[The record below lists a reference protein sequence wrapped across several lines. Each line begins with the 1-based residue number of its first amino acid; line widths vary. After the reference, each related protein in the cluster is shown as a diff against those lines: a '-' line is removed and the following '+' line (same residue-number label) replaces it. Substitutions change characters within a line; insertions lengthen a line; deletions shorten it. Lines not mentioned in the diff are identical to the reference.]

1 MTGLAQQTI
10 LEDDINVRMCALTR
24 TQRPRDELLR
34 FVASPDGDLVPD
46 LKEKLPGRG
55 MWLSLSR
62 SSVTEAVK
70 RKVFARAL
78 QTPVNQPDD
87 LADLIAGLLLKDAMS
102 CLSLASKAGQV
113 VAGFE
118 KTESTVVH
126 GRAAVLI
133 AASDGA
139 EDGRRKLSGKL
150 RAAGQIDRLVECF
163 ASADLD
169 LALGRTNVIHAAI
182 NPGGLARKFMVC
194 ARRYEFFELN
204 GAAQAE
210 TDTQ

>member
-1 MTGLAQQTI
+1 MTALAQQTI
-10 LEDDINVRMCALTR
+10 VDDDPNVRMCALTR

-46 LKEKLPGRG
+46 LKENLPGRG
-55 MWLSLSR
+55 VWLTLGR
-62 SSVTEAVK
+62 SSIVEAV
-70 RKVFARAL
+70 RHKVFARAL
-78 QTPVNQPDD
+78 KTQVTQPDN
-87 LADLIAGLLLKDAMS
+87 LTDLIARLLLKDAMS

-118 KTESTVVH
+118 KTESTVSH
-126 GRAAVLI
+126 GRAGVLI
-133 AASDGA
+133 AAGDGA

-150 RAAGQIDRLVECF
+150 KALGQADRLVECF
-163 ASADLD
+163 NSADLD

-182 NPGGLARKFMVC
+182 NPGGLARKFLIC

-210 TDTQ
+210 S

>member
-10 LEDDINVRMCALTR
+10 LEDDTNVRMCALTR
-24 TQRPRDELLR
+24 ALRPRAELLR

-46 LKEKLPGRG
+46 LKENLPGRG
-55 MWLSLSR
+55 VWLSLSR
-62 SSVTEAVK
+62 ASVAEAVR

-78 QTPVNQPDD
+78 KAQVMLPDN
-87 LADLIAGLLLKDAMS
+87 LADLIARLLLKDAMS

-118 KTESTVVH
+118 KTEATVVH

-150 RAAGQIDRLVECF
+150 RATDQADRLVECF

-182 NPGGLARKFMVC
+182 NPGGLARKFMAC
-194 ARRYEFFELN
+194 ARRYELFELN

-210 TDTQ
+210 S

>member
-1 MTGLAQQTI
+1 MTGLAQQTV
-10 LEDDINVRMCALTR
+10 LEDDTNVRMCALTR
-24 TQRPRDELLR
+24 ALRPRAELLR

-46 LKEKLPGRG
+46 LKENLPGRG
-55 MWLSLSR
+55 VWLSLSR
-62 SSVTEAVK
+62 ASVAEAVR

-78 QTPVNQPDD
+78 KAQVMLPDN
-87 LADLIAGLLLKDAMS
+87 LADLIARLFVINAMS

-118 KTESTVVH
+118 ETEATVVH

-139 EDGRRKLSGKL
+139 EDGRRKLSGNCGL
-150 RAAGQIDRLVECF
+150 LIRPTGWSNVSPLLIWIWHW
-163 ASADLD
+163 
-169 LALGRTNVIHAAI
+169 GRTNVIHAAI
-182 NPGGLARKFMVC
+182 NPGGLARKFMAC
-194 ARRYEFFELN
+194 ARRYELFELN

-210 TDTQ
+210 S

>member
-10 LEDDINVRMCALTR
+10 LEDDPNVRMCALTR
-24 TQRPRDELLR
+24 AQRPRGELLR

-46 LKEKLPGRG
+46 LKENLPGRG
-55 MWLSLSR
+55 VWLSLSR
-62 SSVTEAVK
+62 AGVTEAVR

-78 QTPVNQPDD
+78 KGPVRLPEN
-87 LADLIAGLLLKDAMS
+87 LADLIARLLLKDAMA
-102 CLSLASKAGQV
+102 CLSLASKAGQL

-118 KTESTVVH
+118 KTEALLAQ

-133 AASDGA
+133 AAADGA
-139 EDGRRKLSGKL
+139 EDGRRKLAGKL
-150 RAAGQIDRLVECF
+150 RAAGQAGRLVECF

-182 NPGGLARKFMVC
+182 NPGGLAQKFLAC
-194 ARRYEFFELN
+194 ARRYEFFESN
-204 GAAQAE
+204 GAAKAE
-210 TDTQ
+210 S

>member
-1 MTGLAQQTI
+1 MTALATQTVF
-10 LEDDINVRMCALTR
+10 EEETNVRLCALTR
-24 TQRPRDELLR
+24 TQRPREELLR

-46 LKEKLPGRG
+46 LKQDLPGRG
-55 MWLSLSR
+55 VWVTLSR
-62 SSVTEAVK
+62 RDIAEAAR

-78 QTPVNQPDD
+78 KNDVKLPENIGD
-87 LADLIAGLLLKDAMS
+87 LVARLLLKDAMS

-118 KTESTVVH
+118 KTESTLTQ

-139 EDGRRKLSGKL
+139 EDGRRKLAGKL
-150 RAAGQIDRLVECF
+150 RAANQVNRLVECF

-182 NPGGLARKFMVC
+182 NPGGLAQKFLAC

-204 GAAQAE
+204 GAARAE
-210 TDTQ
+210 S

>member
-10 LEDDINVRMCALTR
+10 LEDDTNVRMCALTR
-24 TQRPRDELLR
+24 TQRPRVDLLR

-46 LKEKLPGRG
+46 LKECLPARG
-55 MWLSLSR
+55 VWLSLSR
-62 SSVTEAVK
+62 AAVAEAVR
-70 RKVFARAL
+70 RKVFTRAL
-78 QTPVNQPDD
+78 RTELRLPDNP
-87 LADLIAGLLLKDAMS
+87 ADLIARLLLKDAMS
-102 CLSLASKAGQV
+102 SLSLASKAGQV

-118 KTESTVVH
+118 KTEAAIVH

-139 EDGRRKLSGKL
+139 QDGRRKLSGKL
-150 RAAGQIDRLVECF
+150 RSADQAGQLVECF

-182 NPGGLARKFMVC
+182 NPGGLAQKFLAC
-194 ARRYEFFELN
+194 ARRYEVFESN

-210 TDTQ
+210 S

>member
-1 MTGLAQQTI
+1 MTALAQQTI
-10 LEDDINVRMCALTR
+10 FEDDTNVRMCALTR
-24 TQRPRDELLR
+24 TQRPREELLR

-46 LKEKLPGRG
+46 LKQNLPGRG
-55 MWLSLSR
+55 VWINLSR
-62 SSVTEAVK
+62 HDVAEAVR

-78 QTPVNQPDD
+78 KNDVRLPDD
-87 LADLIAGLLLKDAMS
+87 LGGLVARLLLKDAMS
-102 CLSLASKAGQV
+102 CLSLASKAGQA

-118 KTESTVVH
+118 KTESTLTQ

-139 EDGRRKLSGKL
+139 EDGRRKLLGKL
-150 RAAGQIDRLVECF
+150 RAAGQADRLVECF

-182 NPGGLARKFMVC
+182 NPGGLARKFLAC

-204 GAAQAE
+204 GAARAE
-210 TDTQ
+210 S

>member
-1 MTGLAQQTI
+1 MTALAQQTI
-10 LEDDINVRMCALTR
+10 LDDDTNVRMCALTR
-24 TQRPRDELLR
+24 TQRPREELLR
-34 FVASPDGDLVPD
+34 FVASPDGGLVPD
-46 LKEKLPGRG
+46 LKENLPGRG
-55 MWLSLSR
+55 VWLTLAR
-62 SSVTEAVK
+62 SSVDEAV
-70 RKVFARAL
+70 RRQVFARAL
-78 QTPVNQPDD
+78 KTPVRQPDN
-87 LADLIAGLLLKDAMS
+87 LADLIARLLLKDAMS

-118 KTESTVVH
+118 KTESTISH

-150 RAAGQIDRLVECF
+150 RAADQAGQLVECF
-163 ASADLD
+163 FSADLD

-182 NPGGLARKFMVC
+182 NPGGLARKFLAC
-194 ARRYEFFELN
+194 AKRYEFFELH

-210 TDTQ
+210 S

>member
-1 MTGLAQQTI
+1 MTVLAQQTI
-10 LEDDINVRMCALTR
+10 FEDDTNVRMCALTR
-24 TQRPRDELLR
+24 TQRPRGELLR
-34 FVASPDGDLVPD
+34 FVASPDGNLVPD
-46 LKEKLPGRG
+46 LKQALPGRG
-55 MWLSLSR
+55 VWVTLSR
-62 SSVTEAVK
+62 QDVTEAAR

-78 QTPVNQPDD
+78 RKDVKLPDD
-87 LADLIAGLLLKDAMS
+87 LADLTARLLLKDAMS
-102 CLSLASKAGQV
+102 CLSLASKAGLV

-118 KTESTVVH
+118 KTESILKQ

-139 EDGRRKLSGKL
+139 EDGRRKLSGRL
-150 RAAGQIDRLVECF
+150 RAAGQADRLVECF

-182 NPGGLARKFMVC
+182 NPGGLAQKFLAC

-204 GAAQAE
+204 GAARAE
-210 TDTQ
+210 S

>member
-10 LEDDINVRMCALTR
+10 LEDDSNVRMCALTR
-24 TQRPRDELLR
+24 TQRPRSDLLR

-46 LKEKLPGRG
+46 LKEALPGRG
-55 MWLSLSR
+55 VWLSLSR
-62 SSVTEAVK
+62 ADVTEAVR

-78 QTPVNQPDD
+78 KAEVVLPDN
-87 LADLIAGLLLKDAMS
+87 LADLIARLLLKDAMS

-113 VAGFE
+113 VAGFD
-118 KTESTVVH
+118 KTEAAIVH

-139 EDGRRKLSGKL
+139 PDGRRKLSGKL
-150 RAAGQIDRLVECF
+150 RGADQAGQLVECF
-163 ASADLD
+163 VSADLD

-182 NPGGLARKFMVC
+182 NPGALAQKFLAC
-194 ARRYEFFELN
+194 ARRYEVFELN

-210 TDTQ
+210 S

>member
-1 MTGLAQQTI
+1 MTGLAQQTV
-10 LEDDINVRMCALTR
+10 LEDDSNVRMCALTR
-24 TQRPRDELLR
+24 ALRPRADLLR

-46 LKEKLPGRG
+46 LKEVLPGRG
-55 MWLSLSR
+55 VWLSLSR
-62 SSVTEAVK
+62 AGVAEAVR

-78 QTPVNQPDD
+78 KTEIRLPDD
-87 LADLIAGLLLKDAMS
+87 LAGLIARLLLKDAMS

-113 VAGFE
+113 VAGFDKVE
-118 KTESTVVH
+118 AAIAR

-133 AASDGA
+133 AAADGA
-139 EDGRRKLSGKL
+139 PDGRRKLSGKL
-150 RAAGQIDRLVECF
+150 RAAGQAGRLVECF

-182 NPGGLARKFMVC
+182 NSGALAQKFLAC
-194 ARRYEFFELN
+194 TRRCELFELN

-210 TDTQ
+210 S

>member
-1 MTGLAQQTI
+1 MTVLVQQTVF
-10 LEDDINVRMCALTR
+10 EDETNARMCALTR
-24 TQRPRDELLR
+24 TQRPREELLR
-34 FVASPDGDLVPD
+34 FVASPAGELVPD
-46 LKEKLPGRG
+46 LKQNLPGRG
-55 MWLSLSR
+55 VWVTLSR
-62 SSVTEAVK
+62 SDIAEAVR

-78 QTPVNQPDD
+78 KNDVNVPED
-87 LADLIAGLLLKDAMS
+87 LGTLVTRLLLKDAMS

-118 KTESTVVH
+118 KTVSTLIH

-150 RAAGQIDRLVECF
+150 RAANQSGQLVECF

-182 NPGGLARKFMVC
+182 NPGGLARKFMAC
-194 ARRYEFFELN
+194 ARRYELFELN

-210 TDTQ
+210 S

>member
-10 LEDDINVRMCALTR
+10 LEDDPNVRMCALTR
-24 TQRPRDELLR
+24 ALRPRGELLR
-34 FVASPDGDLVPD
+34 FVVSPDGDLVPD
-46 LKEKLPGRG
+46 LKENLPGRG
-55 MWLSLSR
+55 VWLSLSR
-62 SSVTEAVK
+62 ESVAEAVK

-78 QTPVNQPDD
+78 KDQVALPDN
-87 LADLIAGLLLKDAMS
+87 LADLISRLLLKDAMS

-118 KTESTVVH
+118 KTEATVVH

-150 RAAGQIDRLVECF
+150 RAADQTGRLVECF

-182 NPGGLARKFMVC
+182 NPGGLARKFMAC
-194 ARRYEFFELN
+194 ARRYELFELN

-210 TDTQ
+210 S

>member
-10 LEDDINVRMCALTR
+10 LEDDPNVRMCALTR
-24 TQRPRDELLR
+24 IQRPRAELLR

-46 LKEKLPGRG
+46 LKENLPGRG
-55 MWLSLSR
+55 VWLSLSR
-62 SSVTEAVK
+62 TSVADAVR
-70 RKVFARAL
+70 RKVFTRAL
-78 QTPVNQPDD
+78 KAQVSLPDD
-87 LADLIAGLLLKDAMS
+87 LADLIARLLLKDAMS

-118 KTESTVVH
+118 KTESTIVH

-139 EDGRRKLSGKL
+139 QDGRRKLSGKL
-150 RAAGQIDRLVECF
+150 RAVDQIDRLVECF

-182 NPGGLARKFMVC
+182 NPGGLAQKFLAG

-210 TDTQ
+210 S